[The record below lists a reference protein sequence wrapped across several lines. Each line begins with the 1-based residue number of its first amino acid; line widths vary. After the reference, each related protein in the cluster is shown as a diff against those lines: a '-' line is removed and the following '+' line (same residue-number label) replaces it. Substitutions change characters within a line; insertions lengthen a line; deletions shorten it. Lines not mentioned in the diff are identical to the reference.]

1 MTEAHGVIN
10 VMDTEPVVDNGGAE
24 LVSPSEEIDELRKHV
39 NELNKCVSGLVE
51 KNQVQDAKIRTLEKR
66 QFDINERLRAQER
79 YSRKDSIIICNPPFD
94 SNDNR
99 HVLENTLWFF
109 DAYLNIRI
117 GEERI
122 VACHIL
128 PGTGNKDRY
137 DSVICKFV
145 HFDQKDTVFGA
156 RRKLKNVKYNNANIY
171 MNENLPKYDAEIK
184 AEAQKQGFVTSTKNC
199 KVSVLVQKKQCDKLQ
214 EY

>member
-1 MTEAHGVIN
+1 M
-10 VMDTEPVVDNGGAE
+10 
-24 LVSPSEEIDELRKHV
+24 
-39 NELNKCVSGLVE
+39 
-51 KNQVQDAKIRTLEKR
+51 
-66 QFDINERLRAQER
+66 
-79 YSRKDSIIICNPPFD
+79 
-94 SNDNR
+94 
-99 HVLENTLWFF
+99 
-109 DAYLNIRI
+109 NIRI

-122 VACHIL
+122 LACHIL

-184 AEAQKQGFVTSTKNC
+184 AEAQKQGFVTSTKYC
-199 KVSVLVQKKQCDKLQ
+199 KVSVLVQKKTI
-214 EY
+214 